1 MSKESELKEAGLE
14 PCPNPWCRALL
25 KPSVEEC
32 ESGVYISCCVDG
44 PPRMS
49 YADAIAAW
57 NTRAQDT
64 VPRAVAVEL
73 LRLLKRWQNKFHDD
87 ACYAGMYRHGVP
99 IEPRKWCELCEETN
113 AVSVRAMEAGLE

>member
-73 LRLLKRWQNKFHDD
+73 LRALVRLHDEERD
-87 ACYAGMYRHGVP
+87 FIP
-99 IEPRKWCELCEETN
+99 IGLETMQQ
-113 AVSVRAMEAGLE
+113 AEVAIARAKEAGLE

>member
-73 LRLLKRWQNKFHDD
+73 LRVLEFNWVDCGPEKNCCECDMKRT
-87 ACYAGMYRHGVP
+87 AIA
-99 IEPRKWCELCEETN
+99 
-113 AVSVRAMEAGLE
+113 RAKEAGIE